1 MKVSL
6 AAARVNAKLTQE
18 QVAHQMSVDKST
30 VSKWENGKTAPKADQ
45 FSELCSLYGCTMDDI
60 FLSN

>member
-6 AAARVNAKLTQE
+6 SAARINAKLTQK
-18 QVAHQMSVDKST
+18 QVARRMDVDKST
-30 VSKWENGKTAPKADQ
+30 ISKWENGKTAPKANQ
-45 FSELCSLYGCTMDDI
+45 FSALCSLYGCTMDDV